1 MNVEQRGVEFVPGT
15 GRSPRTAQ
23 TQEAKG
29 DTSKSLWPLFGS
41 ANQLLSALVL
51 VTLCVFLKVT
61 GRSNKMLFPP
71 LIIMLC
77 VTGTAL
83 VERTI
88 SLVQAFSA
96 GSATFLVEG
105 LQLIIAILLMILGV
119 IIVVNS
125 LRAYFAS
132 KKNSE
137 I

>member
-1 MNVEQRGVEFVPGT
+1 MQYIFLYDRHFT
-15 GRSPRTAQ
+15 GSIYLNKNRICEYLA
-23 TQEAKG
+23 AVWLC
-29 DTSKSLWPLFGS
+29 KSAFIS
-41 ANQLLSALVL
+41 ISVSD
-51 VTLCVFLKVT
+51 TLCILK
-61 GRSNKMLFPP
+61 SNRKKQQDVIPP

-96 GSATFLVEG
+96 GTATFLVEG
-105 LQLIIAILLMILGV
+105 LQLIIAVLLMILGV

-137 I
+137 TI